1 MAEASTLS
9 PTAAL
14 QASLKPI
21 LLLVG
26 IAAAV
31 AAGVTVVLWTRG
43 PSYSL
48 LYANIAAEDQSAI
61 AQALD
66 TAQIPYRIQ
75 PGSNNIE
82 VASERV
88 SEARMKLA
96 GQGLPESSGGGFA
109 LMDKDPGFGV
119 SQFMENARYQHALE
133 TELART
139 IANLRPVEGARVHL
153 AIPHQTAFVRDHHPG
168 SASVFVQVKPGRRLE
183 EGQVQAIVN
192 LVASSVPEMEA
203 SQVTVVDQQGH
214 LLSAPEGLDDFSR
227 RERQFDMVHRLEED
241 YTQRIEA
248 LLTPMI
254 GAGRVRAQV
263 VAQMDMSVSE
273 EAHEQYK
280 PDSQIVR
287 SEQISEQS
295 SRDGSS
301 SGGVPGALTNQPPPA
316 GVAQNPP
323 NTAPANK
330 TAADQN
336 AANAN
341 AANKTPPA
349 TPATQ
354 PVGGTTGVAG
364 TDSSSSKSTTRN
376 YEIDRTLAYTH
387 QPAGKLKR
395 LTVAVLVDNFR
406 TTDKEGKVKETPLT
420 QQQIDHVTQ
429 LVKDAVGFDE
439 TRGDN
444 VNVVNASF
452 TSDAPPSDGELESPP
467 IWESPM
473 FLNMAKLL
481 GGITVLLVLVLSVLR
496 PMIRS
501 LVGPQRQQVQLIP
514 RNANAGPVSAAD
526 QAVAAAA
533 GANTPALP
541 GADAKAIALTHEQQV
556 AHARTLANQDAKRVA
571 QVVRG
576 WVAQDE

>member
-9 PTAAL
+9 PAAAL

-48 LYANIAAEDQSAI
+48 LYANIAAEDQSAV

-66 TAQIPYRIQ
+66 AAQIPYRIQ
-75 PGSNNIE
+75 PGSDAIE

-203 SQVTVVDQQGH
+203 SQVTVVDQQGR
-214 LLSAPEGLDDFSR
+214 LLSSPEGHDEFAL
-227 RERQFDMVHRLEED
+227 REQQFDMVHRLEED

-287 SEQISEQS
+287 SEQVSEQS

-330 TAADQN
+330 AAADP
-336 AANAN
+336 N
-341 AANKTPPA
+341 AANKTPVA

-354 PVGGTTGVAG
+354 PVGGTPGVG
-364 TDSSSSKSTTRN
+364 GNDSSSSKSTTRN

-406 TTDKEGKVKETPLT
+406 TTDKEGKVKETALT
-420 QQQIDHVTQ
+420 PQQIDRITQ

-439 TRGDN
+439 ARGDN

-452 TSDAPPSDGELESPP
+452 TADAPPADGELESPP

-473 FLNMAKLL
+473 FLNIAKLL
-481 GGITVLLVLVLSVLR
+481 GGVTVLLVLVLSVLR

-501 LVGPQRQQVQLIP
+501 LVGPQRQQVQLMP
-514 RNANAGPVSAAD
+514 RTASGGPVPAD
-526 QAVAAAA
+526 QPASAA

-541 GADAKAIALTHEQQV
+541 GADGKAIALTHEQQV
-556 AHARTLANQDAKRVA
+556 AQARTLATQDAKRVA

>member
-1 MAEASTLS
+1 MAEASTLNPAS
-9 PTAAL
+9 AL

-61 AQALD
+61 AQALE

-96 GQGLPESSGGGFA
+96 GQGLPESGGGFA

-133 TELART
+133 SELART

-168 SASVFVQVKPGRRLE
+168 TASVFVQVKPGRRLE

-203 SQVTVVDQQGH
+203 SQVTVVDQQGR
-214 LLSAPEGLDDFSR
+214 LLSSPEGHDEFAL
-227 RERQFDMVHRLEED
+227 REQQFDMVHRLEED

-248 LLTPMI
+248 LLTPMM

-295 SRDGSS
+295 SRDGSGA
-301 SGGVPGALTNQPPPA
+301 GGVPGALSNQPPPA

-330 TAADQN
+330 TAAD
-336 AANAN
+336 ANGT
-341 AANKTPPA
+341 NKTAAGA
-349 TPATQ
+349 TPAAQTQ
-354 PVGGTTGVAG
+354 PVGGATGTAG
-364 TDSSSSKSTTRN
+364 NDSSSSKSTTRN

-387 QPAGKLKR
+387 QPAGKLRR
-395 LTVAVLVDNFR
+395 LTVAVLLDNLR

-420 QQQIDHVTQ
+420 QQQIDHITQ

-439 TRGDN
+439 SRGDN

-452 TSDAPPSDGELESPP
+452 TSDPPPSDTDIESPAF
-467 IWESPM
+467 WESPL
-473 FLNMAKLL
+473 FLNMAKLF
-481 GGITVLLVLVLSVLR
+481 GGVTVLLVLVLSVLR

-514 RNANAGPVSAAD
+514 RSATAGG
-526 QAVAAAA
+526 QAGDPAAAAA
-533 GANTPALP
+533 GAGGNTPALP
-541 GADAKAIALTHEQQV
+541 GAQAKEIALTHEQQV
-556 AHARTLANQDAKRVA
+556 AQARTLANQDAKRVA

>member
-1 MAEASTLS
+1 MAEASTLTPS
-9 PTAAL
+9 SAL

-61 AQALD
+61 AQALE

-96 GQGLPESSGGGFA
+96 GQGLPESGGGFA

-133 TELART
+133 SELART
-139 IANLRPVEGARVHL
+139 ISNLRPVEGARVHL

-168 SASVFVQVKPGRRLE
+168 TASVFVQVKPGRRLE

-203 SQVTVVDQQGH
+203 SQVTVVDQQGR
-214 LLSAPEGLDDFSR
+214 LLSSPEGHDEFSL
-227 RERQFDMVHRLEED
+227 REQQFDMVHRLEED

-248 LLTPMI
+248 LLTPMM

-287 SEQISEQS
+287 SEQISEQT
-295 SRDGSS
+295 SRDGSAG
-301 SGGVPGALTNQPPPA
+301 GGVPGALTNQPPPA

-330 TAADQN
+330 TPAD
-336 AANAN
+336 AN
-341 AANKTPPA
+341 AANKTPA
-349 TPATQ
+349 GAAPATQ
-354 PVGGTTGVAG
+354 PVGGATGVAG
-364 TDSSSSKSTTRN
+364 ADSSSSKSTTRN
-376 YEIDRTLAYTH
+376 YEIDRTVAYTH

-395 LTVAVLVDNFR
+395 LTVAVLLDNLR
-406 TTDKEGKVKETPLT
+406 TTDKEGKVKEIPLN
-420 QQQIDHVTQ
+420 QQQLDHVTQ

-439 TRGDN
+439 ARGDN

-452 TSDAPPSDGELESPP
+452 TSDAPPSDGDVESPAF
-467 IWESPM
+467 WESPL
-473 FLNMAKLL
+473 FLNMAKLF
-481 GGITVLLVLVLSVLR
+481 GGVTVLLVLVLSVLR
-496 PMIRS
+496 PMVRS
-501 LVGPQRQQVQLIP
+501 LVGPQRNQVQLIP
-514 RNANAGPVSAAD
+514 RTATAGGPAGAD
-526 QAVAAAA
+526 SGGAAA
-533 GANTPALP
+533 GAGGNTPALP
-541 GADAKAIALTHEQQV
+541 GAQSKEIALTHEQQV
-556 AHARTLANQDAKRVA
+556 AQARTLANQDAKRVA